1 MTTMRATALLY
12 HDVVSGRRYETSG
25 FQGADADIYK
35 LDCEEFR
42 RHVRRIASQAR
53 LSPVA
58 VTAVDP
64 ASSDRQFF
72 LTFDDGGA
80 SAVDIASILDEYA
93 WPGHFFVTAG
103 RIGTAG
109 FLNDSEIRALRRHG
123 HIIGSHSTTHPLRMG
138 ALTAAQLDREWR
150 DSVARLQDILGAS
163 VTAASIPGGYYTRAV
178 ACAASAAGIR
188 ALFTS
193 EPVTR
198 TTYVDECLVIGRFS
212 VQQGVSEQWVAA
224 VLADRPLPRARRYVS
239 WNGKKLLK
247 AAGGPA
253 WLSFRKSLLTWR
265 ARWGRMESGSGLAA
279 RPSLSPSRRHR

>member
-1 MTTMRATALLY
+1 MISMRASALLY
-12 HDVVSGRRYETSG
+12 HDVVSGGRYETSG

-35 LDCEEFR
+35 LDREEFR
-42 RHVRRIASQAR
+42 RHLRRIASTSG

-58 VTAVDP
+58 VSAVDP
-64 ASSDRQFF
+64 ASSARHFF

-109 FLNDSEIRALRRHG
+109 FLNKSEIRALHG
-123 HIIGSHSTTHPLRMG
+123 HGHVVGSHSTTHPLRMG
-138 ALTAAQLDREWR
+138 ALPAAQLDREWR
-150 DSVARLQDILGAS
+150 DSVARLQDILGAP

-178 ACAASAAGIR
+178 AAAASAAGIR

-193 EPVTR
+193 EPITR
-198 TTYVDECLVIGRFS
+198 TSYVEECLVIGRFS

-224 VLADRPLPRARRYVS
+224 ILANRPLPRARRYAA

-253 WLSFRKSLLTWR
+253 WLSFRKSLLAWR
-265 ARWGRMESGSGLAA
+265 ARWGGMESCGGLAA
-279 RPSLSPSRRHR
+279 RPSLTPDRRHR